1 MVYAVN
7 TELELLMTSP
17 IISTLMATS
26 GWTRNSE
33 MPFVPNKRN
42 YETVVTDLEDKSKSL
57 LILLVKQF
65 PPVYLFNNNL
75 TVYF

>member
-33 MPFVPNKRN
+33 MPFVPKKRN

-57 LILLVKQF
+57 LILLVRQF
-65 PPVYLFNNNL
+65 PPVYLFNSNL
-75 TVYF
+75 TVYY